1 MPTVAGWFCYPI
13 SILGRPLI
21 DQDQHLQK
29 RRHVPRCN
37 KTKAL
42 DEVQLKDHVGRAIAI
57 FGIYAE
63 MSTDQRTKLKDAGM
77 SENNDQGLS
86 RAEAAR
92 LLRQFGANA
101 VADTSES
108 WLHALAAKLWAPLPW
123 MLEATIL
130 LELFL
135 GHVPQ
140 ALIISL
146 LLLFNVVVG
155 MTQEARAKDAVAAL
169 QQTLAVMA
177 SVRRDGLWTRIDASG
192 LVPGD
197 LVKLALGAVAPAD
210 IKLVA
215 GSVLV
220 DQSMLTG
227 ESLPVDRKPG
237 ELTYAGAMIR
247 QGEATGIVVATGAR
261 TYFGKTASLV
271 QDAHGVSGEQRAVL
285 AVVRD
290 LALVNGVVVL
300 AMLSYAHAIGRTFDE
315 TVPLLLTALLASIPV
330 ALPSTFTL
338 AAALS
343 ARRLVRGAV
352 LPTRLAAI
360 NEAATMSLL
369 CSDKTGTLT
378 QNALSIQ
385 SVVGFDGAA
394 EDAVLAAA
402 AAASSEGGDPVD
414 QVIID
419 AARARRVTVPVPR
432 HFEPFDPARKYAEA
446 QLADGVLLRK
456 GALGALISVPLSAEQ
471 KKARKHL
478 TEAGCRV
485 LAVTRTNATTTVL
498 LGLLGLADP
507 PRDDAANL
515 ITALH
520 DLGVRVVMVTG
531 DAPETAAVIAKAVGI
546 TGGVCESAELETL
559 SAPDDYG
566 VFGGVFPEQKFRLVK
581 LFQGEGHVVGMC
593 GDGTNDAPAL
603 RQAQM
608 GIAVS
613 TATDVAKAAAGLVLT
628 SPGLAGILDAIR
640 EGRAAFQRIRT
651 YTLTMVVRKIALV
664 LYLALGLVITGH
676 AVLTP
681 LLMVLL
687 LIINDF
693 LTMAITTDRAL
704 PSSHPRYWRIGRI
717 IGAGGLYGL
726 ATLGYATLML
736 QVGRGF
742 WHLPLAQIRTL
753 SFLTLMLAIQ
763 ASVYVIRE
771 ERWFWLSAPS
781 IWLAGATVAMVAFSL
796 LVAGFG
802 ILMAALSWNVLII
815 VTIISLLFTLLL
827 DSLKSAV
834 TLVSARYYRAST

>member
-1 MPTVAGWFCYPI
+1 
-13 SILGRPLI
+13 
-21 DQDQHLQK
+21 
-29 RRHVPRCN
+29 
-37 KTKAL
+37 
-42 DEVQLKDHVGRAIAI
+42 
-57 FGIYAE
+57 
-63 MSTDQRTKLKDAGM
+63 M
-77 SENNDQGLS
+77 SEKIEQGLS
-86 RAEAAR
+86 AAEAAR
-92 LLRQFGANA
+92 LLQQFGANA
-101 VADTSES
+101 IADTSEG
-108 WLHALAAKLWAPLPW
+108 WLHALVAKLWAPLPW

-135 GHVPQ
+135 GHGPQ
-140 ALIISL
+140 ALIISVL
-146 LLLFNVVVG
+146 LMFNAVLG
-155 MTQEARAKDAVAAL
+155 LSQEARAKDAVAVL
-169 QQTLAVMA
+169 RKTLTVMA
-177 SVRRDGLWTRIDASG
+177 AVWRDGIWTRIDASG

-197 LVKLALGAVAPAD
+197 FVKLALGAVVPAD
-210 IKLVA
+210 IKLAA
-215 GSVLV
+215 GSVMV

-227 ESLPVDRKPG
+227 ESLPVERKPG
-237 ELTYAGAMIR
+237 ELVYAGAMIR

-300 AMLSYAHAIGRTFDE
+300 AMLVYAHAIGRTFDE

-343 ARRLVRGAV
+343 SRRLVRGSV

-385 SVVGFDGAA
+385 NIVGFGGVA

-419 AARARRVTVPVPR
+419 ATRARRVAVPIPA

-446 QLADGVLLRK
+446 RLADGDLLRK

-471 KKARKHL
+471 ENARKHL

-498 LGLLGLADP
+498 LGFLGLADP
-507 PRDDAANL
+507 PREDAASL
-515 ITALH
+515 ITALR

-546 TGGVCESAELETL
+546 TGEVCDSAALENL
-559 SAPDDYG
+559 SAPDDYS
-566 VFGGVFPEQKFRLVK
+566 VFAGVFPEQKFRLVK
-581 LFQGEGHVVGMC
+581 LFQRDGHVVGMC

-628 SPGLAGILDAIR
+628 LPGLAGILDAIR
-640 EGRAAFQRIRT
+640 EGRAAFHRIRT
-651 YTLTMVVRKIALV
+651 YTLSMVVRKIAFV
-664 LYLALGLVITGH
+664 LYLALGLAISGH

-687 LIINDF
+687 LIVNDF

-704 PSSHPRYWRIGRI
+704 PSSHPRHWRIGRI
-717 IGAGGLYGL
+717 VGEGGIYGL

-736 QVGRGF
+736 QIGRGF
-742 WHLPLAQIRTL
+742 WHLPLAEIRTL

-771 ERWFWLSAPS
+771 ERWFWSSAPS
-781 IWLAGATVAMVAFSL
+781 IWLAVATVATVAFSL
-796 LVAGFG
+796 FVAGFG
-802 ILMAALSWNVLII
+802 ILMAPLSWNILGI
-815 VTIISLLFTLLL
+815 TIASVFLFTFLL
-827 DSLKSAV
+827 DLLKRTVA
-834 TLVSARYYRAST
+834 LVERQIF

>member
-1 MPTVAGWFCYPI
+1 
-13 SILGRPLI
+13 
-21 DQDQHLQK
+21 
-29 RRHVPRCN
+29 
-37 KTKAL
+37 
-42 DEVQLKDHVGRAIAI
+42 
-57 FGIYAE
+57 
-63 MSTDQRTKLKDAGM
+63 M
-77 SENNDQGLS
+77 SENADQGLS
-86 RAEAAR
+86 AAEAAK
-92 LLRQFGANA
+92 LLQQFGPNA

-135 GHVPQ
+135 GHGPQ
-140 ALIISL
+140 ALIISVL
-146 LLLFNVVVG
+146 LIFNAVLG

-169 QQTLAVMA
+169 RQTLAVMA
-177 SVRRDGLWTRIDASG
+177 SVRRDGQWSRIDAAG

-197 LVKLALGAVAPAD
+197 LVKLALGAVVPAD
-210 IKLVA
+210 IKLAA
-215 GSVLV
+215 GSVLA

-227 ESLPVDRKPG
+227 ESLPVERKRG
-237 ELTYAGAMIR
+237 DLAYAGAMIR

-271 QDAHGVSGEQRAVL
+271 QEAHGVSGEQRAVL

-290 LALVNGVVVL
+290 LALVNGAVVL
-300 AMLSYAHAIGRTFDE
+300 AMLAYAHAIGRTFDE

-369 CSDKTGTLT
+369 CTDKTGTLT

-385 SVVGFDGAA
+385 GITGFGSAD
-394 EDAVLAAA
+394 ENAVLAAA

-414 QVIID
+414 QVIMD
-419 AARARRVTVPVPR
+419 AARARGVAVPAAAS
-432 HFEPFDPARKYAEA
+432 FEPFDPARKYAEA
-446 QLADGVLLRK
+446 RLAGGALLRK
-456 GALGALISVPLSAEQ
+456 GALGALVSGALPADQEA
-471 KKARKHL
+471 ARKHL

-485 LAVTRTNATTTVL
+485 LAVTRTTGATTVL

-507 PRDDAANL
+507 PRADAANL

-520 DLGVRVVMVTG
+520 ALGVRVVMVTG

-546 TGGVCESAELETL
+546 TGDVCDSAALKKL
-559 SAPDDYG
+559 DAPGDYG
-566 VFGGVFPEQKFRLVK
+566 VFAGVFPEQKFHLVK
-581 LFQGEGHVVGMC
+581 LFQRDGHVVGMC

-608 GIAVS
+608 GIAVA

-651 YTLTMVVRKIALV
+651 YTLSMVVRKIAFV

-687 LIINDF
+687 LIVNDF

-704 PSSHPRYWRIGRI
+704 PSSHPRHWRIGRI
-717 IGAGGLYGL
+717 IGKGGIYGL
-726 ATLGYATLML
+726 ATLGYAMLML
-736 QVGRGF
+736 QAGRDI
-742 WHLPLAQIRTL
+742 WHLPLAQLRTL

-771 ERWFWLSAPS
+771 ERWVWSSAPS
-781 IWLAGATVAMVAFSL
+781 LWLASATAAMVAFSL

-802 ILMAALSWNVLII
+802 VLMAPLGWSILGVII
-815 VTIISLLFTLLL
+815 GSALLFTLLL
-827 DSLKSAV
+827 DLLKHIVAQV
-834 TLVSARYYRAST
+834 ERHI

>member
-1 MPTVAGWFCYPI
+1 
-13 SILGRPLI
+13 
-21 DQDQHLQK
+21 
-29 RRHVPRCN
+29 
-37 KTKAL
+37 
-42 DEVQLKDHVGRAIAI
+42 
-57 FGIYAE
+57 
-63 MSTDQRTKLKDAGM
+63 MSGKI
-77 SENNDQGLS
+77 EQGLS
-86 RAEAAR
+86 AAEAAK
-92 LLRQFGANA
+92 LLQQFGANA
-101 VADTSES
+101 VADTSET
-108 WLHALAAKLWAPLPW
+108 WLHGLAAKLWAPLPW

-130 LELFL
+130 LELLL
-135 GHVPQ
+135 GHGAQ
-140 ALIISL
+140 ALIISVL
-146 LLLFNVVVG
+146 LIFNAVLG

-169 QQTLAVMA
+169 KQTLAVMA
-177 SVRRDGLWTRIDASG
+177 SVRRGGQWTRIDAAG

-197 LVKLALGAVAPAD
+197 LVKLALGAVVPAD
-210 IKLVA
+210 IKLAA
-215 GSVLV
+215 GSVLA

-227 ESLPVDRKPG
+227 ESLPVERKLG
-237 ELTYAGAMIR
+237 DLAYAVAMIR

-271 QDAHGVSGEQRAVL
+271 QEAHGVSGEQRAVL

-300 AMLSYAHAIGRTFDE
+300 AMFAYAHAVGRSFDE

-369 CSDKTGTLT
+369 CTDKTGTLT

-385 SVVGFDGAA
+385 GITGFGGIA
-394 EDAVLAAA
+394 ENDVLAAA

-419 AARARRVTVPVPR
+419 AARKRGVAVPVAAS
-432 HFEPFDPARKYAEA
+432 FEPFDPARKYAEA
-446 QLADGVLLRK
+446 RLADGARLRK
-456 GALGALISVPLSAEQ
+456 GALGALVSGPLPAAQET
-471 KKARKHL
+471 ARKHL
-478 TEAGCRV
+478 TAAGCRV
-485 LAVTRTNATTTVL
+485 LAVTRTAGSATVL

-507 PRDDAANL
+507 PREDAAKL

-546 TGGVCESAELETL
+546 TGDVCDSAVLEKL
-559 SAPDDYG
+559 DAPGDYG
-566 VFGGVFPEQKFRLVK
+566 VFAGVFPEQKFRLVK
-581 LFQGEGHVVGMC
+581 LFQRDGHVVGMC

-640 EGRAAFQRIRT
+640 EGRAAFQRIHT
-651 YTLTMVVRKIALV
+651 YTLSMVVRKIAFV

-687 LIINDF
+687 LIVNDF

-704 PSSHPRYWRIGRI
+704 PSAHPRHWRIGWI
-717 IGAGGLYGL
+717 IGEGGIYGL

-736 QVGRGF
+736 QAGRLL
-742 WHLPLAQIRTL
+742 WHLPLSQLRTL

-771 ERWFWLSAPS
+771 ERWVWSSAPS
-781 IWLAGATVAMVAFSL
+781 LWLAGATVAMVAFSL

-802 ILMAALSWNVLII
+802 VLMAPLGWNILGAII
-815 VTIISLLFTLLL
+815 GSVLLFTLLL
-827 DSLKSAV
+827 DLLKHMV
-834 TLVSARYYRAST
+834 TQVERHIR

>member
-1 MPTVAGWFCYPI
+1 MNADF
-13 SILGRPLI
+13 
-21 DQDQHLQK
+21 
-29 RRHVPRCN
+29 
-37 KTKAL
+37 
-42 DEVQLKDHVGRAIAI
+42 
-57 FGIYAE
+57 
-63 MSTDQRTKLKDAGM
+63 
-77 SENNDQGLS
+77 DQGLS
-86 RAEAAR
+86 SAEAAAR
-92 LLRQFGANA
+92 LRQFGANA
-101 VADTSES
+101 VADKPES

-135 GHVPQ
+135 GHGLQ
-140 ALIISL
+140 AGIIAVLLI
-146 LLLFNVVVG
+146 FNAVLG
-155 MTQEARAKDAVAAL
+155 LSQEARAKAAVAAL
-169 QQTLAVMA
+169 RQTLAVMA
-177 SVRRDGLWTRIDASG
+177 SVRRDGGWARLDAAS

-197 LVKLALGAVAPAD
+197 LVKLALGAVVPAD
-210 IKLVA
+210 IKITA
-215 GSVLV
+215 GGVLA

-227 ESLPVDRKPG
+227 ESLPVERKPG
-237 ELTYAGAMIR
+237 DLAYAGAMIR
-247 QGEATGIVVATGAR
+247 QGEATGLVVATGAR

-290 LALVNGVVVL
+290 LALVNGAVVL
-300 AMLSYAHAIGRTFDE
+300 AMLAYAHAIGRTFDE

-378 QNALSIQ
+378 QNALSIHA
-385 SVVGFDGAA
+385 VAA
-394 EDAVLAAA
+394 FGGLTEDAVLAAA
-402 AAASSEGGDPVD
+402 AAVSSEGGDPVD
-414 QVIID
+414 QVMID
-419 AARARRVTVPVPR
+419 TARARGVAVPEATG
-432 HFEPFDPARKYAEA
+432 FMPFDPARKYA
-446 QLADGVLLRK
+446 QTRLADGDLLRK
-456 GALGALISVPLSAEQ
+456 GALGALLQAPLSPEQ
-471 KKARKHL
+471 EAARRHL
-478 TEAGCRV
+478 VEAGCRV
-485 LAVTRTNATTTVL
+485 LAVTRTTGASAPVL

-507 PRDDAANL
+507 PREDAARL
-515 ITALH
+515 IAALH

-531 DAPETAAVIAKAVGI
+531 DAPETAQVIAKAVGI
-546 TGGVCESAELETL
+546 TGEVCDASRSATL
-559 SAPDDYG
+559 AAPDGCG
-566 VFGGVFPEQKFRLVK
+566 VFAGVFPEQKFHLVK
-581 LFQGEGHVVGMC
+581 LFQRAGHVVGMC

-628 SPGLAGILDAIR
+628 SPGLAGVLDAIR

-651 YTLTMVVRKIALV
+651 YTLSMVVRKIAFV
-664 LYLALGLVITGH
+664 LYLALGLVMTGH

-687 LIINDF
+687 LIVNDF

-704 PSSHPRYWRIGRI
+704 PSSHPRHWRIGRI
-717 IGAGGLYGL
+717 ITEGGIYGL
-726 ATLGYATLML
+726 ATLGYAALML
-736 QVGRGF
+736 TIGRDL
-742 WHLPLAQIRTL
+742 WHLPLAQVRTL

-771 ERWFWLSAPS
+771 ERWVWSSAPS
-781 IWLAGATVAMVAFSL
+781 LWLALATLAMVGFSL
-796 LVAGFG
+796 LVVRLGL
-802 ILMAALSWNVLII
+802 LMAPLGWNVLGPVIF
-815 VTIISLLFTLLL
+815 SALLFTLLL
-827 DSLKSAV
+827 DLLKQVIARLARRGFPPSA
-834 TLVSARYYRAST
+834 

>member
-1 MPTVAGWFCYPI
+1 
-13 SILGRPLI
+13 
-21 DQDQHLQK
+21 
-29 RRHVPRCN
+29 
-37 KTKAL
+37 
-42 DEVQLKDHVGRAIAI
+42 
-57 FGIYAE
+57 
-63 MSTDQRTKLKDAGM
+63 M
-77 SENNDQGLS
+77 SEKIEQGLS
-86 RAEAAR
+86 TAEAAK
-92 LLRQFGANA
+92 LLKRFGANA
-101 VADTSES
+101 VTEISES
-108 WLHALAAKLWAPLPW
+108 WLHALATKLWGPLPW

-135 GHVPQ
+135 GHGPQ
-140 ALIISL
+140 AMIISVL
-146 LLLFNVVVG
+146 LIFNAVLG

-169 QQTLAVMA
+169 RQTLAVTA
-177 SVRRDGLWTRIDASG
+177 SVRRDGLWMRIDASG

-197 LVKLALGAVAPAD
+197 QIKLALGAVVPAD
-210 IKLVA
+210 TKLTS
-215 GSVLV
+215 GSVLI

-227 ESLPVDRKPG
+227 ESLPVERKPG
-237 ELTYAGAMIR
+237 ELAYAGAMIR
-247 QGEATGIVVATGAR
+247 HGEATGIVMATGSH

-285 AVVRD
+285 SVVRD
-290 LALVNGVVVL
+290 LALINGAVVL
-300 AMLSYAHAIGRTFDE
+300 AMLAYAHAIGRTFDE
-315 TVPLLLTALLASIPV
+315 SVPLLLTALLASIPV

-369 CSDKTGTLT
+369 CTDKTGTLT
-378 QNALSIQ
+378 QNALSIH
-385 SVVGFDGAA
+385 SILGFGGTA

-414 QVIID
+414 QVLID
-419 AARARRVTVPVPR
+419 AARARGVAVPTAIS
-432 HFEPFDPARKYAEA
+432 FEPFDPARKYAQA
-446 QLADGVLLRK
+446 RLADGDLLRK
-456 GALGALISVPLSAEQ
+456 GALGALVSVPLSAEQ
-471 KKARKHL
+471 ENAHKHL

-485 LAVTRTNATTTVL
+485 LAVTRTSGTTTVL

-507 PRDDAANL
+507 PREDAASL
-515 ITALH
+515 IATLH
-520 DLGVRVVMVTG
+520 SLGVHVVMVTG
-531 DAPETAAVIAKAVGI
+531 DAPETAAVIAKSVGI
-546 TGGVCESAELETL
+546 TGEVCESAMLEKLT
-559 SAPDDYG
+559 APGDYG
-566 VFGGVFPEQKFRLVK
+566 VFAGVFPEQKFRLVK
-581 LFQGEGHVVGMC
+581 LFQRDGHVVGMC

-651 YTLTMVVRKIALV
+651 YTLSMVVRKIAFV
-664 LYLALGLVITGH
+664 FYLALGLVITGH

-687 LIINDF
+687 LIVNDF

-704 PSSHPRYWRIGRI
+704 PSSHPRHWRIGRI
-717 IGAGGLYGL
+717 IGEGGIYGL

-736 QVGRGF
+736 QIGRGL

-753 SFLTLMLAIQ
+753 SFMTLMLAIQ
-763 ASVYVIRE
+763 ASIYVIRE
-771 ERWFWLSAPS
+771 ERWFWSSAPS
-781 IWLAGATVAMVAFSL
+781 IWLAGATVVMVSFSL
-796 LVAGFG
+796 LVAGCG
-802 ILMAALSWNVLII
+802 ILMAPLGWNILGAII
-815 VTIISLLFTLLL
+815 GGVLLFMLLL
-827 DSLKSAV
+827 DLLKHIVAQV
-834 TLVSARYYRAST
+834 VLHI

>member
-1 MPTVAGWFCYPI
+1 
-13 SILGRPLI
+13 
-21 DQDQHLQK
+21 
-29 RRHVPRCN
+29 
-37 KTKAL
+37 
-42 DEVQLKDHVGRAIAI
+42 
-57 FGIYAE
+57 
-63 MSTDQRTKLKDAGM
+63 MSADI
-77 SENNDQGLS
+77 EQGLPS
-86 RAEAAR
+86 AEAER
-92 LLRQFGANA
+92 LLRQFGTNE
-101 VADTSES
+101 VADKSES
-108 WLHALAAKLWAPLPW
+108 WPHALAAKLWAPLPW

-130 LELFL
+130 LEVFL
-135 GHVPQ
+135 GHGPQ
-140 ALIISL
+140 AVIISVL
-146 LLLFNVVVG
+146 LIFNAILG
-155 MTQEARAKDAVAAL
+155 LTQEARAKAAVKAL
-169 QQTLAVMA
+169 RRTLAVMA
-177 SVRRDGLWTRIDASG
+177 SVRRDGRWMRLDASQ

-197 LVKLALGAVAPAD
+197 LVKLALGAVVPAD
-210 IKLVA
+210 IKIA
-215 GSVLV
+215 TGNVLA

-227 ESLPVDRKPG
+227 ESLPVECKPG
-237 ELTYAGAMIR
+237 DLAYAGAMIR

-290 LALVNGVVVL
+290 LAVVNGAVVL
-300 AMLSYAHAIGRTFDE
+300 AMLAYAHAIGRSFDE

-385 SVVGFDGAA
+385 TIIGFGGVA
-394 EDAVLAAA
+394 ENAVLAAA
-402 AAASSEGGDPVD
+402 AAASSEGADPVD

-419 AARARRVTVPVPR
+419 AARSRGVAVLEATG
-432 HFEPFDPARKYAEA
+432 FTPFDPACKYAQA
-446 QLADGVLLRK
+446 QLADGSLLRK
-456 GALGALISVPLSAEQ
+456 GALGALLQAPLSAEQ
-471 KKARKHL
+471 EAARQHL
-478 TEAGCRV
+478 AEAGCRI
-485 LAVTRTNATTTVL
+485 LAITRTVGATTVL

-507 PRDDAANL
+507 PREDAAGL

-531 DAPETAAVIAKAVGI
+531 DAPETASVIAKSVGI
-546 TGGVCESAELETL
+546 TGDVCDSATLETL
-559 SAPDDYG
+559 AAPGDYG
-566 VFGGVFPEQKFRLVK
+566 VFAGVFPEQKFRLVK
-581 LFQGEGHVVGMC
+581 LFQHGGHVVGMC

-651 YTLTMVVRKIALV
+651 YTLSMVVRKIAFV
-664 LYLALGLVITGH
+664 LYLALGLVMTGH

-687 LIINDF
+687 LIVNDF

-704 PSSHPRYWRIGRI
+704 PSSHPRRWRIGRI
-717 IGAGGLYGL
+717 ITEGGVYGL
-726 ATLGYATLML
+726 ATLGYAALML
-736 QVGRGF
+736 LAGRVI
-742 WHLPLAQIRTL
+742 WHLPLLQIRSL

-771 ERWFWLSAPS
+771 ERWFWSSAPS
-781 IWLAGATVAMVAFSL
+781 LWLGVATLAMVGFSL
-796 LVAGFG
+796 LVAGMG
-802 ILMAALSWNVLII
+802 ILMAPLGWKILGAIM
-815 VTIISLLFTLLL
+815 ISAVVFTLLL
-827 DSLKSAV
+827 DLLKH
-834 TLVSARYYRAST
+834 LVARVERRVFSRAG

>member
-1 MPTVAGWFCYPI
+1 
-13 SILGRPLI
+13 
-21 DQDQHLQK
+21 
-29 RRHVPRCN
+29 
-37 KTKAL
+37 
-42 DEVQLKDHVGRAIAI
+42 
-57 FGIYAE
+57 
-63 MSTDQRTKLKDAGM
+63 MSADI
-77 SENNDQGLS
+77 EQGLPS
-86 RAEAAR
+86 AEAER
-92 LLRQFGANA
+92 LLRQFGTNE
-101 VADTSES
+101 VADKSES
-108 WLHALAAKLWAPLPW
+108 WPHALAAKLWAPLPW

-130 LELFL
+130 LEVFL
-135 GHVPQ
+135 GHGPQ
-140 ALIISL
+140 AVIISVL
-146 LLLFNVVVG
+146 LIFNAILG
-155 MTQEARAKDAVAAL
+155 LTQEARAKAAVKAL
-169 QQTLAVMA
+169 RRTLAVMA
-177 SVRRDGLWTRIDASG
+177 SVRRDGRWMRLDASQ

-197 LVKLALGAVAPAD
+197 LVKLALGAVVPAD
-210 IKLVA
+210 IKIA
-215 GSVLV
+215 TGNVLA

-227 ESLPVDRKPG
+227 ESLPVECKPG
-237 ELTYAGAMIR
+237 DLAYAGAMIR

-290 LALVNGVVVL
+290 LAVVNGAVVL
-300 AMLSYAHAIGRTFDE
+300 AMLAYAHAIGRSFDE

-385 SVVGFDGAA
+385 TIIGFGGVA
-394 EDAVLAAA
+394 ENAVLAAA
-402 AAASSEGGDPVD
+402 AAASSEGADPVD

-419 AARARRVTVPVPR
+419 AARSRGVAVLEATG
-432 HFEPFDPARKYAEA
+432 FTPFDPACKYAQA
-446 QLADGVLLRK
+446 QLADGSLLRK
-456 GALGALISVPLSAEQ
+456 GALGALLQAPLSAEQ
-471 KKARKHL
+471 EAARQHL
-478 TEAGCRV
+478 AEAGCRI
-485 LAVTRTNATTTVL
+485 LAITRTVGATTVL

-507 PRDDAANL
+507 PREDAAGL

-531 DAPETAAVIAKAVGI
+531 DAPETASVIAKSVGI
-546 TGGVCESAELETL
+546 TGDVCDSATLETL
-559 SAPDDYG
+559 AAPGDYG
-566 VFGGVFPEQKFRLVK
+566 VFAGVFPEQKFRLVK
-581 LFQGEGHVVGMC
+581 LFQHGGHVVGMC

-651 YTLTMVVRKIALV
+651 YTLSMVVRKIAFV
-664 LYLALGLVITGH
+664 LYLALGLVMTGH

-687 LIINDF
+687 LIVNDF

-704 PSSHPRYWRIGRI
+704 PSSHPRRWRIGRI
-717 IGAGGLYGL
+717 ITEGGVYGL
-726 ATLGYATLML
+726 ATLGYAALML
-736 QVGRGF
+736 LAGRVI
-742 WHLPLAQIRTL
+742 WHLPLPQIRSL

-771 ERWFWLSAPS
+771 ERWFWSSTPSLWLSV
-781 IWLAGATVAMVAFSL
+781 ATLAMVGFSL
-796 LVAGFG
+796 LVAGMG
-802 ILMAALSWNVLII
+802 ILMAPLGWKILG
-815 VTIISLLFTLLL
+815 TIMISAAVFMLLL
-827 DSLKSAV
+827 DLLKHLAV
-834 TLVSARYYRAST
+834 RVERRGFSHAG

>member
-1 MPTVAGWFCYPI
+1 
-13 SILGRPLI
+13 
-21 DQDQHLQK
+21 
-29 RRHVPRCN
+29 
-37 KTKAL
+37 
-42 DEVQLKDHVGRAIAI
+42 
-57 FGIYAE
+57 
-63 MSTDQRTKLKDAGM
+63 MSANI
-77 SENNDQGLS
+77 EQGLS
-86 RAEAAR
+86 AAEAAK
-92 LLRQFGANA
+92 LLQQFGANA

-108 WLHALAAKLWAPLPW
+108 WPHALATKLWAPLPW
-123 MLEATIL
+123 LLEATIL

-135 GHVPQ
+135 GHGPQ
-140 ALIISL
+140 ALIISVL
-146 LLLFNVVVG
+146 LIFNAVLG

-169 QQTLAVMA
+169 RQTLAVTA

-197 LVKLALGAVAPAD
+197 LVKLALGAVVPAD
-210 IKLVA
+210 TKINA

-227 ESLPVDRKPG
+227 ESLPVERKPG
-237 ELTYAGAMIR
+237 DLAYAGAMIR
-247 QGEATGIVVATGAR
+247 QGEATGVIVATGAR

-290 LALVNGVVVL
+290 LALINGIVVL
-300 AMLSYAHAIGRTFDE
+300 AMLVYAHAIGRTFDE
-315 TVPLLLTALLASIPV
+315 SVPLVLTALLASIPV

-343 ARRLVRGAV
+343 ARRLVRGSV

-378 QNALSIQ
+378 QNALSIHGI
-385 SVVGFDGAA
+385 VGFGGAA
-394 EDAVLAAA
+394 EEAVLAAA
-402 AAASSEGGDPVD
+402 AAASSDGGDPVD

-419 AARARRVTVPVPR
+419 AARARGLAVPTVVV
-432 HFEPFDPARKYAEA
+432 FAPFDPARKYAEA
-446 QLADGVLLRK
+446 RLADGNLLRK
-456 GALGALISVPLSAEQ
+456 GALGALLSVPLSPEQ
-471 KKARKHL
+471 ENARKQL
-478 TEAGCRV
+478 TEAGCRI
-485 LAVTRTNATTTVL
+485 LAVTQTNATTTIL
-498 LGLLGLADP
+498 LGLLGLGDP
-507 PRDDAANL
+507 PREDAASL

-546 TGGVCESAELETL
+546 TGGVCDSAALEKLT
-559 SAPDDYG
+559 APDDYG
-566 VFGGVFPEQKFRLVK
+566 VFAGVFPEQKFRLVK
-581 LFQGEGHVVGMC
+581 LFQRDGHVVGMC

-628 SPGLAGILDAIR
+628 SPGLGGILDAIR
-640 EGRAAFQRIRT
+640 EGRAAFHRIRT
-651 YTLTMVVRKIALV
+651 YTLSMVVRKIAFV

-687 LIINDF
+687 LIVNDF

-704 PSSHPRYWRIGRI
+704 PSSHPRHWRIGRI
-717 IGAGGLYGL
+717 IGEGGIYGL

-742 WHLPLAQIRTL
+742 WHLPLLQIRTL

-771 ERWFWLSAPS
+771 ERWFWSSAPS
-781 IWLAGATVAMVAFSL
+781 IWLAGATAAMVAFSL
-796 LVAGFG
+796 FVAGFG
-802 ILMAALSWNVLII
+802 ILMAPLSWNILGAII
-815 VTIISLLFTLLL
+815 ASVLLFTLLL
-827 DSLKSAV
+827 DLLKRI
-834 TLVSARYYRAST
+834 VSQFERKIWQGNSPCDEPAKL